1 MNNWIFWVL
10 SKNPKTNPPNATIG
24 PVTLLFPLIAAHTH
38 CLVPIHGYDPT
49 RPVPLRPAP
58 GHHKADPCW
67 GHCTAV
73 PRPTTGVV
81 TRPALVR
88 VFPVL
93 FSLCPCTRREGEGE
107 RGRAGYDDG
116 RAARPSLLLSNK
128 AKKKKKMKKLQA
140 LELWRARDNGLR
152 LLWTSSILSAHVLKI
167 CYCIRARAW
176 SFCKFPKPFLCL
188 RKKKAFEE
196 ESSVGCRKKCSS
208 LEAAVNN
215 KLQRKLVRDV
225 PIQKSFRVPQK
236 N

>member
-1 MNNWIFWVL
+1 MNNWFILVL
-10 SKNPKTNPPNATIG
+10 SKNPKKNPPNATIG
-24 PVTLLFPLIAAHTH
+24 PVSLPSPLFAAHTH
-38 CLVPIHGYDPT
+38 CPVPIHSYDPA
-49 RPVPLRPAP
+49 RPGPCPWGRHPATPSPTHAESIARPSQGRPLVLLPFRRS
-58 GHHKADPCW
+58 W
-67 GHCTAV
+67 GCSRFCSPYVHA
-73 PRPTTGVV
+73 
-81 TRPALVR
+81 
-88 VFPVL
+88 
-93 FSLCPCTRREGEGE
+93 RRERE
-107 RGRAGYDDG
+107 REKRRAGYDDG

-128 AKKKKKMKKLQA
+128 AKKKKKKKLRA
-140 LELWRARDNGLR
+140 LELWRARDTGLR

-188 RKKKAFEE
+188 RKKKTFEE

-208 LEAAVNN
+208 LEAAVDN

>member
-1 MNNWIFWVL
+1 LVL
-10 SKNPKTNPPNATIG
+10 SKDPKKNPPNATIG
-24 PVTLLFPLIAAHTH
+24 PLTLPSPLFAAHTH
-38 CLVPIHGYDPT
+38 CLVPIHSHDPA
-49 RPVPLRPAP
+49 RPVPLRPTP
-58 GHHKADPCW
+58 GHPKADPCW

-93 FSLCPCTRREGEGE
+93 FSLCPCTTREREREEARGLRR
-107 RGRAGYDDG
+107 RPCC
-116 RAARPSLLLSNK
+116 RPSLLLSNK
-128 AKKKKKMKKLQA
+128 AKKKKKKLRA

-188 RKKKAFEE
+188 REKKSIWGGFIRRVQEE
-196 ESSVGCRKKCSS
+196 M
-208 LEAAVNN
+208 
-215 KLQRKLVRDV
+215 
-225 PIQKSFRVPQK
+225 F
-236 N
+236 